1 MLFFKSRFRH
11 RGAET
16 QRGRD
21 KGTER
26 LGDWAT
32 GRLSDEATSGNFH
45 PVAQSPSRSVAL
57 SLRLCGSVAL
67 WLALAAFVPQLAAQ
81 EAQDKQ
87 RQDKQ
92 PEIGTIR
99 LNTDLVT
106 VDAIVTD
113 RDGNRISGVL
123 KASDFV
129 IYEDGVRQTINSF
142 SATDAPFNLVLL
154 LDTSGSA
161 SNEIELMRRAVIRF
175 LDELRPRDRV
185 AIIQFSKEV
194 ELLKELT
201 SERAEIEEA
210 LRLLKPGSGTSFY
223 DSLKLAIDEVFKD
236 VEGRKAVVALSDGV
250 DSFGYTTF
258 EQILT
263 EIESSNI
270 LTYFL
275 ELDTEEFT
283 QAGMTRDCS
292 DERHFEFS
300 RKQFKKYLTEYGKG
314 EVMSENQPHC
324 RLSRLERMQV
334 NRRLYESARRELR
347 EMADKTAGRVYPVKD
362 LQQLEP
368 AYSQIAAELRTYYS
382 MSYYPTNEKRNGK
395 WRTLRVKVNHP
406 GFVVKTRPGYRAP
419 LD

>member
-1 MLFFKSRFRH
+1 
-11 RGAET
+11 
-16 QRGRD
+16 
-21 KGTER
+21 
-26 LGDWAT
+26 
-32 GRLSDEATSGNFH
+32 
-45 PVAQSPSRSVAL
+45 
-57 SLRLCGSVAL
+57 VAL

-92 PEIGTIR
+92 TEMGTIR

-129 IYEDGVRQTINSF
+129 IYEDGVRQAINSF

-161 SNEIELMRRAVIRF
+161 SREIELMRRAALRF
-175 LDELRPRDRV
+175 LNELRPGDRV
-185 AIIQFSKEV
+185 AVIQFSKEV
-194 ELLKELT
+194 ELLKDLT

-223 DSLKLAIDEVFKD
+223 DSLKLAIDEVFKE

-258 EQILT
+258 EQILA
-263 EIESSNI
+263 EIESSNV

-283 QAGMTRDCS
+283 QAGMARDCS
-292 DERHFEFS
+292 DESHFEFS
-300 RKQFKKYLTEYGKG
+300 RKQFKKYLTEYEKGDGKG
-314 EVMSENQPHC
+314 DVISENQPHC
-324 RLSRLERMQV
+324 LLSRLERMQI

-347 EMADKTAGRVYPVKD
+347 EMANKTGGRVYPVKD

-368 AYSQIAAELRTYYS
+368 AYSQIAAELRTFYS
-382 MSYYPTNEKRNGK
+382 MSYYPTNENHNGK
-395 WRTLRVKVNHP
+395 WRTLRVKVNRP
-406 GFVVKTRPGYRAP
+406 GFVAKTRPGYRAR

>member
-1 MLFFKSRFRH
+1 VS
-11 RGAET
+11 
-16 QRGRD
+16 
-21 KGTER
+21 
-26 LGDWAT
+26 
-32 GRLSDEATSGNFH
+32 
-45 PVAQSPSRSVAL
+45 
-57 SLRLCGSVAL
+57 L
-67 WLALAAFVPQLAAQ
+67 WLTLAAFVPQLAAQ

-87 RQDKQ
+87 RQEKQ

-123 KASDFV
+123 KASDFT
-129 IYEDGVRQTINSF
+129 IYEDGVRQAINSF

-161 SNEIELMRRAVIRF
+161 SHEIELMRRAALRF
-175 LDELRPRDRV
+175 LDELRPGDRV
-185 AIIQFSKEV
+185 AVIQFSKEV
-194 ELLKELT
+194 ELLKDLT

-223 DSLKLAIDEVFKD
+223 DSLKLVIDEVFKE

-258 EQILT
+258 DQILAG
-263 EIESSNI
+263 IESSNI

-292 DERHFEFS
+292 DESHFEFS
-300 RKQFKKYLTEYGKG
+300 RKQFKKYLAEYGKDG
-314 EVMSENQPHC
+314 KDEVMSENQPHC
-324 RLSRLERMQV
+324 RLSRLERMQI

-347 EMADKTAGRVYPVKD
+347 EMAYKTGGRVYPVKD

-395 WRTLRVKVNHP
+395 WRTLRVKVNRP
-406 GFVVKTRPGYRAP
+406 GFVAKTRPGYRAP

>member
-1 MLFFKSRFRH
+1 VS
-11 RGAET
+11 
-16 QRGRD
+16 
-21 KGTER
+21 
-26 LGDWAT
+26 
-32 GRLSDEATSGNFH
+32 
-45 PVAQSPSRSVAL
+45 
-57 SLRLCGSVAL
+57 L
-67 WLALAAFVPQLAAQ
+67 WLALTVFVPHLAAQ
-81 EAQDKQ
+81 EAQDRE

-92 PEIGTIR
+92 SEMGTIR

-129 IYEDGVRQTINSF
+129 IYEDGVRQAINSF

-161 SNEIELMRRAVIRF
+161 SHEVELMRRAALRF

-185 AIIQFSKEV
+185 AVIQFSKEV
-194 ELLKELT
+194 ELLKDLT

-210 LRLLKPGSGTSFY
+210 LRLLKPGTGTSFY
-223 DSLKLAIDEVFKD
+223 DSLKLAIDEVFKE
-236 VEGRKAVVALSDGV
+236 VEGRKAIVALTDGV

-258 EQILT
+258 RQILT
-263 EIESSNI
+263 EIESLNV

-275 ELDTEEFT
+275 ELDTEVFT

-292 DERHFEFS
+292 DESHFEFS
-300 RKQFKKYLTEYGKG
+300 RKQFEKYLTEYGKG
-314 EVMSENQPHC
+314 VIMSENQPHC
-324 RLSRLERMQV
+324 RLSREERVQV

-347 EMADKTAGRVYPVKD
+347 EMADKTGGRVYPVKD
-362 LQQLEP
+362 LKQLEP
-368 AYSQIAAELRTYYS
+368 AYSQIAAELRTFYS
-382 MSYYPTNEKRNGK
+382 MSYYPTNEKHNGK
-395 WRTLRVKVNHP
+395 WRTLRVKLNRP
-406 GFVVKTRPGYRAP
+406 GLVAKTRPGYRAP